1 METLLNNNRQD
12 GETILVPQG
21 WYNHIDVVSQYT
33 AANIKN
39 DDAQH
44 AALSQQHKDTLKA
57 QKDALVP
64 FVAQR
69 RHMLRMKPHLEPFM
83 MGKLLV
89 PGVQF
94 SIQFYMNAPE
104 LIFDAVT
111 IQGKIRE
118 IKMKMY
124 LCVVRLNDTIFR
136 SLMSKIFEGEKHPE
150 CPITMNVME
159 LVHLLQ
165 ENKKGARHM
174 RLLNKE
180 RKREKVRENKRRS
193 CEKET
198 LEKTIENE
206 RAIRL
211 RNKLY
216 RKYHLSRNDETWE
229 REDSEGRA
237 FAEGWG
243 TTVSRLP
250 FSRPGRG
257 TTFQSFSV

>member
-1 METLLNNNRQD
+1 MELQLSSTDKNNLARTADDTDTMIAPVNNFAHSIFKQINMRLNGTLISEQTDTYHYEAYMETPLNNNRQD

-44 AALSQQHKDTLKA
+44 AALFQQHKDTLKA

-64 FVAQR
+64 FVAQK

-111 IQGKIRE
+111 IRGKIRE
-118 IKMKMY
+118 IKMTMY
-124 LCVVRLNDTIFR
+124 LCVVHLNDTIFR
-136 SLMSKIFEGEKHPE
+136 SLMSKNDHPE
-150 CPITMNVME
+150 TNCQVSHSQVRN
-159 LVHLLQ
+159 
-165 ENKKGARHM
+165 RHAIVET
-174 RLLNKE
+174 R
-180 RKREKVRENKRRS
+180 RKDTGNTKSLSIQDTQFHYGSTGEHSGFQWCLRPRS
-193 CEKET
+193 I
-198 LEKTIENE
+198 L
-206 RAIRL
+206 
-211 RNKLY
+211 
-216 RKYHLSRNDETWE
+216 
-229 REDSEGRA
+229 
-237 FAEGWG
+237 F
-243 TTVSRLP
+243 
-250 FSRPGRG
+250 
-257 TTFQSFSV
+257 